1 MLQILPNIAIHLSR
15 LRRALSFA
23 DYTLR
28 PGDGE
33 RYADPENLL
42 VQGINMTG
50 GRPESRLAQNSYH
63 M

>member
-1 MLQILPNIAIHLSR
+1 MQKAGAEVSLQRHQRLPASDL
-15 LRRALSFA
+15 
-23 DYTLR
+23 
-28 PGDGE
+28 E

>member
-1 MLQILPNIAIHLSR
+1 MLFVDLPGS
-15 LRRALSFA
+15 
-23 DYTLR
+23 LR
-28 PGDGE
+28 PGDGQ

>member
-1 MLQILPNIAIHLSR
+1 MHLCRHRKAIF
-15 LRRALSFA
+15 FA
-23 DYTLR
+23 ENTLR
-28 PGDGE
+28 PGDSE